1 MVSIPSIPTGL
12 GDLLVFLVGLVI
24 LWVII
29 SIPVYF
35 AAKVV
40 KGGRASFGEALGATL
55 GGGLV
60 YFLVYFIIAIFL
72 GAVIGA
78 SASVFAIIVALIA
91 WVAVYRAAFKTGW
104 FGAIAIIFVA
114 WIILIILDFVL
125 VHAFGVKFPDFF
137 PF

>member
-1 MVSIPSIPTGL
+1 MVSIPKFPTGI

-35 AAKVV
+35 GAKAVT
-40 KGGRASFGEALGATL
+40 GGKARFGEAMWATL

-60 YFLVYFIIAIFL
+60 YFIVYFLVAVFL
-72 GAVIGA
+72 GAVIGP
-78 SASVFAIIVALIA
+78 SASVFAIVLAVIA
-91 WVAVYRAAFKTGW
+91 WLAVYRSAFKTGW
-104 FGAIAIIFVA
+104 LGAIAIIFVA
-114 WIILIILDFVL
+114 WVVLIILDFIL
-125 VHAFGVKFPDFF
+125 VHTLGVKFPDFF